1 MKKVWNIILI
11 LLGIV
16 AAIVSINYAIYVMR
30 VNDAQNKLKSDY
42 ALLDKIEEMTNPV
55 ERQEAIARGF
65 LLRCP
70 EIMGTGTK
78 KGTERDLCKRAG
90 EIYKKAKEESHAN

>member
-16 AAIVSINYAIYVMR
+16 AAIVGINYAIYIMR

-55 ERQEAIARGF
+55 
-65 LLRCP
+65 
-70 EIMGTGTK
+70 
-78 KGTERDLCKRAG
+78 
-90 EIYKKAKEESHAN
+90 